1 MGRCEAKMPGRP
13 EASVIVAAY
22 NRPYVVRFALMSALQ
37 SSVTDIEVIVVG
49 DGCNA
54 ETEQAVREVSDG
66 RVTFVNLPENSG
78 HQSTPH
84 NEGLKLARGRYVFFL
99 NQDDMYFPDH
109 IERRLAFLEESK
121 ADISWGPIILL
132 QKSAGETVRP
142 VPQRD
147 RIILDGVS
155 PHGHY
160 DPRTFIISSSWG
172 VRREIAESVGPWVQ
186 PRDTH
191 LSPSQEWLFRAARKG
206 CRLEYHPH
214 PSVFCIHSGVRRYS
228 YLSPESPEHD
238 RAWNWVSG
246 SKDNRI
252 ELLSFLASQLATDL
266 AALNAA
272 AGGRNRP
279 VMSRVE
285 RVLDR
290 LGVHPDAFQRWRSGL
305 EKGGW
310 VKAHTAFTSMAP
322 MISLNEEVSMAMG
335 YAGAFLGKGW
345 HDPEREGRWT
355 SGRRAEI
362 FFTLPEELA
371 KSGDLRL
378 AFRGHPLEPGAE
390 VTFRASSGS
399 ALTKKIGGR
408 DELVLLP
415 VTGSGG
421 LSVSIAVNSAKT
433 PRELGINE
441 DPRVL
446 GYWLSSVKLIKDGGQ

>member
-1 MGRCEAKMPGRP
+1 MPGRP

-22 NRPYVVRFALMSALQ
+22 NRPHVIKFALKSALQ
-37 SSVTDIEVIVVG
+37 SSFTNVEVIVVG

-84 NEGLKLARGRYVFFL
+84 NAGLKLASGRYVFFL

-132 QKSAGETVRP
+132 QKSAGDTVRP
-142 VPQRD
+142 VPNRD
-147 RIILDGVS
+147 RIILDGVA
-155 PHGHY
+155 PHGIY

-172 VRREIAESVGPWVQ
+172 VRREIAESVGPWLQ
-186 PRDTH
+186 PRETH

-206 CRLEYHPH
+206 CRIEYHPH

-238 RAWNWVSG
+238 RAWNWVLG
-246 SKDNRI
+246 SKDNQI

-266 AALNAA
+266 AAISAAA
-272 AGGRNRP
+272 AGRKHP
-279 VMSRVE
+279 VISRLE
-285 RVLDR
+285 RVLDW
-290 LGVHPDAFQRWRSGL
+290 LGIHPDAFQRWRSGL
-305 EKGGW
+305 KKGGW
-310 VKAHTAFTSMAP
+310 VKAHTEFTSMAP
-322 MISLNEEVSMAMG
+322 VLSLNEAVSLAMG
-335 YAGAFLGKGW
+335 YADAFLGTGW
-345 HDPEREGRWT
+345 HYPEREGRWT
-355 SGRRAEI
+355 SGRRAEM

-371 KSGDLRL
+371 NGQGLRL
-378 AFRGHPLEPGAE
+378 AFRGHPLEIGAE

-399 ALTKKIGGR
+399 TLTKKIDGR

-415 VTGSGG
+415 VAGSGG
-421 LSVSIAVNSAKT
+421 LSVSISVNSART
-433 PRELGINE
+433 PSELGINQ
-441 DPRVL
+441 DRRVL